1 MKLSVITALAL
12 LSAGPVA
19 MPAFAQ
25 SSAATQPRLTDQEM
39 SNLIAKNI
47 AADKTL
53 SADAIKVSVDTG
65 VATLTGVVGKEADK
79 TTAERIARAAGAI
92 RVENNLTSREKAG
105 DKVKGT
111 AGTVADATKKGA
123 KKTRNAVSKT
133 GEAITDGWITTRIKG
148 NLAGEVALEGSDIK
162 VDVNDHVVTLSGT
175 VPNATAHARALT
187 IGKEVEGVDRVV
199 DKLTIGPKKVK

>member
-1 MKLSVITALAL
+1 MKLSAIAAVAMLA
-12 LSAGPVA
+12 AGPLA
-19 MPAFAQ
+19 RPALAQ
-25 SSAATQPRLTDQEM
+25 SSATAQAKLTDQEM

-53 SADAIKVSVDTG
+53 SADAIKVSVNNG
-65 VATLTGVVGKEADK
+65 VATLTGMVGKEADK
-79 TTAERIARAAGAI
+79 ANAERIARAAGAI
-92 RVENNLTSREKAG
+92 RVENNLASREKAG

-111 AGTVADATKKGA
+111 AGTVGDATKKGA
-123 KKTRNAVSKT
+123 KKTKDAVSKT

-162 VDVNDHVVTLSGT
+162 VDVKDNVVTLSGT

-199 DKLTIGPKKVK
+199 DKLTIGPRKVK